1 MDFRLTD
8 DQRQILDALD
18 KLADTFDDI
27 ANDFHGFALVR
38 PDLREALA
46 EGGFFDIAGFEEL
59 GPLPASMAVERIAQL
74 PCTAEVAL
82 SMLVSP
88 LIADVGYDP
97 IALVRPGQAGR
108 FVDSAKWLLVVDA
121 TRYGLIEAAVADVT
135 SVESIYAYPMGRAK
149 DLAQVTWLEDSLTAR
164 IDARLKLAIAA
175 ELVGLMAAA
184 QAATIEHISVR
195 KQFGRE
201 LGTFQALRHRMAE
214 CRVQIGGARWLM
226 LKAAAT
232 GDPGDA
238 ALALFH
244 AQDAGTRLC
253 YEVHQMMGAMGM
265 TLEMSLH
272 LWTYRIKALLSDMGG
287 RGVQAEAV
295 LEQCF
300 GGVNVV

>member
-18 KLADTFDDI
+18 KLAQDFDEI
-27 ANDFHGFALVR
+27 ANDFHGFTLVR

-59 GPLPASMAVERIAQL
+59 GPLPAAMAVERIAQL
-74 PCTAEVAL
+74 PCTAEVAV
-82 SMLVSP
+82 SMLVAP
-88 LIADVGYDP
+88 LITEVGHES

-108 FVDSAKWLLVVDA
+108 FVDSAKWLLVVDRG
-121 TRYGLIEAAVADVT
+121 RYGLLDAVTADVT
-135 SVESIYAYPMGRAK
+135 SVESIYAYPMGRAN
-149 DLAQVTWLEDSLTAR
+149 DLSQVRWLEDPLTTS
-164 IDARLKLAIAA
+164 IDTRMKLAIAA

-226 LKAAAT
+226 LKAAAK

-238 ALALFH
+238 ALALFQ

-272 LWTYRIKALLSDMGG
+272 LWTYRIKALLSELGG
-287 RGVQAEAV
+287 RGAQAESV

-300 GGVNVV
+300 GVADVN